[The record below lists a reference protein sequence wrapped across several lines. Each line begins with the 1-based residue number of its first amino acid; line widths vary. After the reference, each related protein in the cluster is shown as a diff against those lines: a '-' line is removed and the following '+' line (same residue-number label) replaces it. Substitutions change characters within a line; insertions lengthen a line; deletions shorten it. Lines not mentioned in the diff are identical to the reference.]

1 MDYLNKYNIMYFWSN
16 DYPNHNTVD
25 NLFENK
31 PEITNLLQMIK
42 DEHYHVYILGSTD
55 DLAIKEF
62 ASIVNRSWNKYGR
75 IINALDNLVSNNIL
89 DLINT
94 NSRQVTSGKELD
106 TTEDSAV
113 DHTLHKY
120 NDTPRSGN
128 NPDLTADTYLTAS
141 DRNTINLGERHRF
154 ISEDGTVLEVVTST
168 DNFKQFEAIAN
179 IESVIDDYYDKWINY
194 IDRKLF
200 IL

>member
-62 ASIVNRSWNKYGR
+62 ASIVNRSWAKYGR

-106 TTEDSAV
+106 TTEDDAV
-113 DHTLHKY
+113 DYTLHKY

-154 ISEDGTVLEVVTST
+154 ISEDGTVSELITST

-179 IESVIDDYYDKWINY
+179 IESVIDDYYDKWLNY

-200 IL
+200 VL